1 MIDRVSRG
9 FFSVCFQIIFL
20 NLLCFVGIK
29 CGQRPS
35 SRVAFV
41 GWAFL
46 SMSHGSYP
54 DFLPSFFPY
63 CFFFSGRFFSGLR
76 SDSILCI
83 RVSQLCSS
91 LSTTCLNV
99 IEVVK

>member
-1 MIDRVSRG
+1 MWAETFKPCSLRRMGFSEHEPWILPRFPAE
-9 FFSVCFQIIFL
+9 FFS
-20 NLLCFVGIK
+20 LLF
-29 CGQRPS
+29 
-35 SRVAFV
+35 
-41 GWAFL
+41 
-46 SMSHGSYP
+46 
-54 DFLPSFFPY
+54 
-63 CFFFSGRFFSGLR
+63 FFFSGRFFSGLR